1 MRTQKLLIV
10 LAVIGVYVS
19 SFSCARLDQAKAT
32 VSTAPPRISSTEA
45 LRRIKEG
52 NKRFTTDNLQH
63 PYNSNWKRSDLTAG
77 QYPFVIVL
85 SCSDSRVPP
94 ELVFDQG
101 LGDVFVVR
109 VAGNVLNKENVGSI
123 EYAVAN
129 LGTPLIVVLGH
140 EHCGAVKAA
149 KETIAAKGKA
159 PGEIH
164 SLVEAIRPAVE
175 VTVGQDAE
183 ATCQANVRHVVQTLK
198 ESKPIIYKMIETGKV
213 AVVGAYYD
221 LPSGKVEF
229 LKE

>member
-1 MRTQKLLIV
+1 MKSQILLIV
-10 LAVIGVYVS
+10 LSAIGVALG
-19 SFSCARLDQAKAT
+19 SFSCAPLEQSKVSAAT
-32 VSTAPPRISSTEA
+32 VPPRISPAVA
-45 LRRIKEG
+45 LRRIKGG
-52 NKRFTTDNLQH
+52 NKRFTSDQLQH
-63 PYNSNWKRSDLTAG
+63 PYDSNWKRSDLTAG

-85 SCSDSRVPP
+85 GCSDSRVPP

-149 KETIAAKGKA
+149 KQTIAAKGKA
-159 PGEIH
+159 PGQIH

-175 VTVGQDAE
+175 ATVGQDAE
-183 ATCQANVRHVVQTLK
+183 ATCQANVRHVVETLK
-198 ESKPIIYKMIETGKV
+198 ESKPIIYKLIDSGKV

-229 LKE
+229 LK